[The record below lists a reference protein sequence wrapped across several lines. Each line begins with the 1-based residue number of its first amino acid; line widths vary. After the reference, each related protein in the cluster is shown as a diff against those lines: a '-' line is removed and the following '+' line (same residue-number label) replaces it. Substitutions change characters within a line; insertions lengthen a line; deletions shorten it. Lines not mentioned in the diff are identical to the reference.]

1 MQKKYWKPGMLSK
14 VMQNNN
20 NQVHYFIKE
29 ESLLARI
36 AAWKLNTSSVA
47 IVLGH
52 TIHLHNT
59 RKEDFLKNNQWLKH
73 ELCHIKQFEDNGF
86 FIFIYRYI
94 RESLKNGYYNNK
106 YEIEARLA
114 EQEL

>member
-1 MQKKYWKPGMLSK
+1 
-14 VMQNNN
+14 MQNNKHKIN
-20 NQVHYFIKE
+20 YFIKE
-29 ESLLARI
+29 HSLLARI
-36 AAWKLNTSSVA
+36 AARKLKTTSVA

-59 RKEDFLKNNQWLKH
+59 KREDFLKNRRWLNH

-86 FIFIYRYI
+86 LTFIFKYVI
-94 RESLKNGYYNNK
+94 ESLKNGYYNNK

-114 EQEL
+114 EQEH

>member
-14 VMQNNN
+14 VMKNNN
-20 NQVHYFIKE
+20 NQIHYFIKE
-29 ESLLARI
+29 KSLLAHI

-59 RKEDFLKNNQWLKH
+59 KKEDFLKNKRWLNH
-73 ELCHIKQFEDNGF
+73 EICHIKQFEDNGF
-86 FIFIYRYI
+86 LTFIFKYLM
-94 RESLKNGYYNNK
+94 ESLKNGYNNNK